1 MPEIAEWLQQLG
13 FGQYAQ
19 RFAENDVDFRASD
32 NRGRIETCSASNL
45 PSGESS

>member
-19 RFAENDVDFRASD
+19 RFAENGIDISVVRYF
-32 NRGRIETCSASNL
+32 
-45 PSGESS
+45 